1 MSAYTKY
8 ALNKELAVEVLTKA
22 ESSIIFGVKG
32 KNAAKCFQHEAGIHC
47 IQRVPP
53 TEKGGRVHTSII
65 SVAVLPV
72 PEVKEFSIPQSE
84 IDIQQTKGSGPGGQN
99 RNKVSCA
106 CRMTHKPTGIVVFID
121 GRDFQQNR
129 KRAFKILSARVQ
141 FLRDSKDAQEYGDY
155 RHQQVG
161 TRGRGNKIRTYN
173 FKNRRVV
180 DHRLKKKTSRVEDV
194 MNGRFDLLVGNSGSS
209 EEG

>member
-1 MSAYTKY
+1 M
-8 ALNKELAVEVLTKA
+8 
-22 ESSIIFGVKG
+22 KG
-32 KNAAKCFQHEAGIHC
+32 EDAAKYFRHEAGIHC

-72 PEVKEFSIPQSE
+72 PKVEEFSIPQNE
-84 IDIQQTKGSGPGGQN
+84 LKIQQTKGSGPGGQN
-99 RNKVSCA
+99 KNKVSNA
-106 CRMTHKPTGIVVFID
+106 CRMTHIPTGMVVFID
-121 GRDFQQNR
+121 GRDFQQNH

-141 FLRDSKDAQEYGDY
+141 FLRDSKNAEEYGNY

-161 TRGRGNKIRTYN
+161 TRRRGNKIRTYN

-180 DHRLKKKTSRVEDV
+180 DHRLNKKTSQVEAV
-194 MNGRFDLLVGNSGSS
+194 MNGRFDLLLGNTV
-209 EEG
+209 

>member
-1 MSAYTKY
+1 M
-8 ALNKELAVEVLTKA
+8 LAKN
-22 ESSIIFGVKG
+22 ESSIILGLKG
-32 KNAAKCFQHEAGIHC
+32 EGAARYFQYEAGIHC

-53 TEKGGRVHTSII
+53 TERGGRVHTSII

-72 PEVKEFSIPQSE
+72 PKIEEFSIPQNE
-84 IDIQQTKGSGPGGQN
+84 IEIQQTKGSGPGGQN

-106 CRMTHKPTGIVVFID
+106 CRMTHKPTGMVVFID

-141 FLRDSKDAQEYGDY
+141 YLRDSKQEKEYGDY

-180 DHRLKKKTSRVEDV
+180 DHRLGKKTSRVEDV
-194 MNGRFDLLVGNSGSS
+194 LNGRFDLIVGNLEVKS
-209 EEG
+209 EKTP

>member
-1 MSAYTKY
+1 
-8 ALNKELAVEVLTKA
+8 VEILTKS
-22 ESSIIFGVKG
+22 ESSIIFGAKG
-32 KNAAKCFQHEAGIHC
+32 DGAAKYFQHEAGIHC

-65 SVAVLPV
+65 SVAVLPI
-72 PEVKEFSIPQSE
+72 PKMEEFSIPKNE
-84 IDIQQTKGSGPGGQN
+84 LEIQQTKGSGPGGQKK
-99 RNKVSCA
+99 NKTSSA
-106 CRMTHKPTGIVVFID
+106 CRMIHKPTGIVVFID

-141 FLRDSKDAQEYGDY
+141 FLRDSKDTQKYGDY

-173 FKNRRVV
+173 FKNQRVV
-180 DHRLKKKTSRVEDV
+180 DHRLSKKTSRVEDV
-194 MNGRFDLLVGNSGSS
+194 MNGRFDLLVGNLGQVKPNKTP
-209 EEG
+209 

>member
-1 MSAYTKY
+1 M
-8 ALNKELAVEVLTKA
+8 LAKN
-22 ESSIIFGVKG
+22 ESSIIFSLKG
-32 KNAAKCFQHEAGIHC
+32 EGAARYFQYEAGIHC

-53 TEKGGRVHTSII
+53 TERGGRVHTSII

-72 PEVKEFSIPQSE
+72 PKIEEFSIPQKE
-84 IDIQQTKGSGPGGQN
+84 IEVQQTKGSGPGGQN

-106 CRMTHKPTGIVVFID
+106 CRMTHKPTGLQVFID

-141 FLRDSKDAQEYGDY
+141 YLRDSKQEKEYGDY
-155 RHQQVG
+155 RHRQVG

-180 DHRLKKKTSRVEDV
+180 DHRLGKKTSRVEEV
-194 MNGRFDLLVGNSGSS
+194 LNGRFDLIVGNLEVKSDKTP
-209 EEG
+209 